1 MIVYVFL
8 YLISMIYMRSNKYD
22 FSCFYK
28 KDIYNIF
35 LLYYYLLYYYKKKKC
50 IVHSITQDYA

>member
-1 MIVYVFL
+1 
-8 YLISMIYMRSNKYD
+8 MIYMRSNKYD

>member
-35 LLYYYLLYYYKKKKC
+35 LLYYYKKKKC